1 MLNRLSVNA
10 LLKSVVGLMA
20 GVIIVAVAIGAWQ
33 SWRDYQSANLLSKV
47 AAVSTHLFKAL
58 PELRVERAQ
67 AARYLG
73 LEKAPTDRSL
83 MTNARKA
90 EMPALKAGL
99 AALRDI
105 DAPGIAEQATALAE
119 MIRKWEGLQAETDAA
134 FDKPKAERPA
144 GLADTYYK
152 TGGQLLDLLDRV
164 SKNLTA
170 LIKLRDPFVD
180 QMFNIKQL
188 AWAARNQAGDSNTIV
203 SNAVGGLKPAPDA
216 VEKYQSNL
224 SAAYASW
231 SAIADIVDG
240 MTLPAHFNQALQSAT
255 KEFFSPDYAK
265 LRRDQLD
272 AALAGQMLK
281 VPAKDWVKFS
291 VDKLNLILGAAN
303 AALLSVV
310 DHADQLKQQAIWKLS
325 VQFAILCIALV
336 LTGGVVILLSR
347 RVTKPLRLIQD
358 SMVKVAEGNFNVTLP
373 RMEAKDEVAQI
384 VNAVGVM
391 IEQVRSTISQIK
403 NSSHEVTNASAEI
416 SLSTADLSQRTEE
429 QAASLEET
437 SASMEEIANT
447 VRRNAESA
455 QEATKSAQATRQ
467 VADRGGEVAGRAV
480 KAMAR
485 IEESSRKISDII
497 SVIDEIARQ
506 TNLLALNAAV
516 EAARAGEAGR
526 GFAVVASEVRSLAQR
541 SSQAA
546 KDIAQLITNSTGQV
560 KEGVELVNQAGSAL
574 NEIVESIRLVAD
586 AVSQI
591 ADASTEQATGIEEIK
606 RTLDQ
611 MDELTQRNSA
621 LVEENAA
628 TAQTLESQARTM
640 NEQVA
645 FFQLDGTGE
654 PFAPTNRGRND
665 APAAQRPNPAAL
677 QAAPFKP
684 AGARAR
690 AAA

>member
-10 LLKSVVGLMA
+10 LLKSVIGLMA
-20 GVIIVAVAIGAWQ
+20 GVIIITVAVGGWQ
-33 SWRDYQSANLLSKV
+33 SWREYQSANLLSKV
-47 AAVSTHLFKAL
+47 AAVSSHLFKAL
-58 PELRVERAQ
+58 PEIRVERAQ
-67 AARYLG
+67 TARYLG
-73 LEKAPTDRSL
+73 LERAPSDRTLLTD
-83 MTNARKA
+83 ARKA

-105 DAPGIAEQATALAE
+105 DEPGIAEQAATLAA
-119 MIRKWEGLQAETDAA
+119 MIKKWEALQVETDAA
-134 FDKPKAERPA
+134 FDKPKAERPV
-144 GLADTYYK
+144 GLGDTYYK
-152 TGGQLLDLLDRV
+152 TGGEFLDLLDRI
-164 SKNLTA
+164 SRNLTA
-170 LIKLRDPFVD
+170 LIKLRDPYVD
-180 QMFNIKQL
+180 QLFNVKQL
-188 AWAARNQAGDSNTIV
+188 AWAARNQAGDSNTII

-216 VEKYQSNL
+216 VEKYQANL
-224 SAAYASW
+224 AAGYASW
-231 SAIADIVDG
+231 SAIQDIVDG
-240 MTLPAHFNQALQSAT
+240 IELPVAFKQALQTAT
-255 KEFFSPDYAK
+255 KDFFSPDYAK

-272 AALAGQMLK
+272 AALSGQTLR

-291 VDKLNLILGAAN
+291 VDRLNLILGVAN
-303 AALLSVV
+303 AALASIAG
-310 DHADQLKQQAIWKLS
+310 HADQLKQQMIWKLS
-325 VQFAILCIALV
+325 IQFIVLCFAIA
-336 LTGGVVILLSR
+336 LTGGVVVLLAR
-347 RVTKPLRLIQD
+347 RVTEPLRRIQTG
-358 SMVKVAEGNFNVTLP
+358 MMKVAEGDFNVTLP
-373 RMEAKDEVAQI
+373 RMEAKDEIGQI

-391 IEQVRSTISQIK
+391 IQQVRSTIFQIK
-403 NSSHEVTNASAEI
+403 NSSNEVTNASAEI

-480 KAMAR
+480 QAMAR

-560 KEGVELVNQAGSAL
+560 KEGVQLVNQAGSAL
-574 NEIVESIRLVAD
+574 NEIVESIRHVAD
-586 AVSQI
+586 AVSEI
-591 ADASTEQATGIEEIK
+591 ANASSEQATGIEEIK

-628 TAQTLESQARTM
+628 TAQTLEQQARAM
-640 NEQVA
+640 DEQLA
-645 FFQLDGTGE
+645 YFRTETGT
-654 PFAPTNRGRND
+654 FATNKVEARGPAGTKRPASWA
-665 APAAQRPNPAAL
+665 APAKNAA
-677 QAAPFKP
+677 
-684 AGARAR
+684 
-690 AAA
+690 

>member
-10 LLKSVVGLMA
+10 LLKSVIGLMA
-20 GVIIVAVAIGAWQ
+20 GVIIIAVAVGAWQ
-33 SWRDYQSANLLSKV
+33 SWREYQSANLLSKV
-47 AAVSTHLFKAL
+47 AAVSSHLFKAL

-73 LEKAPTDRSL
+73 LERAPSDRSL
-83 MTNARKA
+83 LTDARKA

-99 AALRDI
+99 AALHDI
-105 DAPGIAEQATALAE
+105 DEPGIAEQAAALAA
-119 MIRKWEGLQAETDAA
+119 MIKKWEALQVETDAA
-134 FDKPKAERPA
+134 FDKPKAERPV
-144 GLADTYYK
+144 GLGDTYYK
-152 TGGQLLDLLDRV
+152 TGGEFLDLLDRI

-170 LIKLRDPFVD
+170 LIKLRDPYVD
-180 QMFNIKQL
+180 QLFNVKQL
-188 AWAARNQAGDSNTIV
+188 AWAARNQAGDSNTII
-203 SNAVGGLKPAPDA
+203 SNAVGGLKPASDA
-216 VEKYQSNL
+216 VEKYQASL
-224 SAAYASW
+224 AAGYASW
-231 SAIADIVDG
+231 SAIQDIVDG
-240 MTLPAHFNQALQSAT
+240 IELPVEFKQALQTAT
-255 KEFFSPDYAK
+255 KDFFSTDYAK

-272 AALAGQMLK
+272 AALSGQALR

-291 VDKLNLILGAAN
+291 VDRLNLILGVAN
-303 AALLSVV
+303 AALASIAA
-310 DHADQLKQQAIWKLS
+310 HADQLKQQMIWKLS
-325 VQFAILCIALV
+325 IQFVVLCIAVV
-336 LTGGVVILLSR
+336 LTGGVVVLLAR
-347 RVTKPLRLIQD
+347 RVTEPLRRIQTG
-358 SMVKVAEGNFNVTLP
+358 MMKVAEGDFNITLP
-373 RMEAKDEVAQI
+373 RMEAKDEIGQI

-391 IEQVRSTISQIK
+391 IQQVRSTIFQIK
-403 NSSHEVTNASAEI
+403 NSSNEVTNASAEI

-480 KAMAR
+480 QAMAR

-560 KEGVELVNQAGSAL
+560 KEGVQLVNQAGSAL
-574 NEIVESIRLVAD
+574 NEIVESIRHVAD
-586 AVSQI
+586 AVSEI
-591 ADASTEQATGIEEIK
+591 ANASSEQATGIEEIK

-628 TAQTLESQARTM
+628 TAQTLEQQARAMDEQLAYFRTEAGALVT
-640 NEQVA
+640 NEVEA
-645 FFQLDGTGE
+645 RG
-654 PFAPTNRGRND
+654 PASTNRPASWV
-665 APAAQRPNPAAL
+665 APAKNAA
-677 QAAPFKP
+677 
-684 AGARAR
+684 
-690 AAA
+690 

>member
-20 GVIIVAVAIGAWQ
+20 GVIIIAVATGAWQ
-33 SWRDYQSANLLSKV
+33 SWQEYRSASLLSKV
-47 AAVSTHLFKAL
+47 AVVSTHLFKAL

-67 AARYLG
+67 AFRYLG
-73 LEKAPTDRSL
+73 LEKAPEDRSL
-83 MTNARKA
+83 LIESRKA

-99 AALRDI
+99 VALRDI
-105 DAPGIAEQATALAE
+105 DAPGIAQQADALAA
-119 MIRKWEGLQAETDAA
+119 MIQKWEALQAETSAA

-152 TGGQLLDLLDRV
+152 TGGDLLDLLDGI
-164 SKNLTA
+164 SASLTK
-170 LIKLRDPFVD
+170 LVKLRDSYVD
-180 QMFNIKQL
+180 QLFNIKQL
-188 AWAARNQAGDSNTIV
+188 AWAARNQAGDSNTLV
-203 SNAVGGLKPAPDA
+203 SNAVGGLKPSSD
-216 VEKYQSNL
+216 VVTKYEANL
-224 SAAYASW
+224 AAAYASW
-231 SAIADIVDG
+231 SGIEGMLVG
-240 MTLPAHFNQALQSAT
+240 MTLPENFTRAMQSAT
-255 KEFFSPDYAK
+255 KEFFSPDYAE
-265 LRRDQLD
+265 LRRGQLD
-272 AALAGQMLK
+272 AALAGEPLK
-281 VPAKDWVKFS
+281 VPAKEWVRFS
-291 VDKLNLILGAAN
+291 VGKLNLILGTAN
-303 AALLSVV
+303 AALAAIAER
-310 DHADQLKQQAIWKLS
+310 ADLLKQSAVWKLTI
-325 VQFAILCIALV
+325 QFIILALV
-336 LTGGVVILLSR
+336 CALTAGVVVLLSR
-347 RVTKPLRLIQD
+347 RVTKPLQLIQGG
-358 SMVKVAEGNFNVTLP
+358 MLKVAEGDFNVTLP
-373 RMEAKDEVAQI
+373 TMAAKDEVAQI

-391 IEQVRSTISQIK
+391 IGQVRSTIAEIK
-403 NSSHEVTNASAEI
+403 NSSREVTNASAEI

-455 QEATKSAQATRQ
+455 QEATKSARATRE

-546 KDIAQLITNSTGQV
+546 KDIAALITNSTGQV
-560 KEGVELVNQAGSAL
+560 KEGVDLVNQAGSAL
-574 NEIVESIRLVAD
+574 NEIVDSIRQVAD
-586 AVSQI
+586 AVAEI
-591 ADASTEQATGIEEIK
+591 ANASTEQATGIEEIK

-640 NEQVA
+640 NDQVS
-645 FFQLDGTGE
+645 FFRVDAGE
-654 PFAPTNRGRND
+654 HAA
-665 APAAQRPNPAAL
+665 APAPVVA
-677 QAAPFKP
+677 AAPP
-684 AGARAR
+684 ARTAGTATRKAR
-690 AAA
+690 AA